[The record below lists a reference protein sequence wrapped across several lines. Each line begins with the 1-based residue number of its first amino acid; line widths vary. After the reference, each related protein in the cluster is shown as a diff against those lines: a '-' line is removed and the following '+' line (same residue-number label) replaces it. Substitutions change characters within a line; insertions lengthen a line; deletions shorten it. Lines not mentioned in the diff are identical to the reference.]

1 MSLPD
6 FGFTGFGGTIEAE
19 LWRLIFVMARIGA
32 ALLAAP
38 IFGAMS
44 VPVQLRIVLAGAIA
58 VFVLAWTPVVTPP
71 ALLSLPGLVALAG
84 EIVIGL
90 AFGFVLQ
97 LSFAAPVLAA
107 EQIGGS
113 MGLAIATA
121 ADPNTGA
128 QSGALAQYFTL
139 VLTLI
144 FLGVG
149 GHLLWLRLIVE
160 SYVALPPGGEW
171 FGPGRAYVVAGFAG
185 EMFATAV
192 AIALPVTLALLLV
205 QLVTGVLSRSAP
217 SLNLFSLGLPAG
229 VLAGIVALIA
239 SAPLLT
245 EQFVALSA
253 AAIGHVESLLVP

>member
-6 FGFTGFGGTIEAE
+6 FGFGNIEAE

-32 ALLAAP
+32 AFIAVP

-58 VFVLAWTPVVTPP
+58 VFVLAWTPVATPP
-71 ALLSLPGLVALAG
+71 ALLSLAGLLALAG
-84 EIVIGL
+84 EVVIGL

-113 MGLAIATA
+113 MGMAIATA
-121 ADPNTGA
+121 VDPNTGG
-128 QSGALAQYFTL
+128 QSGALGQYFSL

-160 SYVALPPGGEW
+160 SYSALPPGGDW
-171 FGPGRAYVVAGFAG
+171 FGAERAWQVVGFAG

-192 AIALPVTLALLLV
+192 VIALPVTLALLLV

-229 VLAGIVALIA
+229 VLAGIAALIA
-239 SAPLLT
+239 AAPLFT
-245 EQFVALSA
+245 EQFVTLSA
-253 AAIGHVESLLVP
+253 TAIGHVGSLALP

>member
-1 MSLPD
+1 MNLPD
-6 FGFTGFGGTIEAE
+6 FGFGNIEAD
-19 LWRLIFVMARIGA
+19 LWRLIFVMVRIGA
-32 ALLAAP
+32 ALVAAP

-71 ALLSLPGLVALAG
+71 APFSLAG
-84 EIVIGL
+84 LLAIAGEAVIGF

-107 EQIGGS
+107 EQISGG

-121 ADPNTGA
+121 VDPNTGGR
-128 QSGALAQYFTL
+128 SGALGQYFTL

-160 SYVALPPGGEW
+160 SYRVFPPGGDW
-171 FGPGRAYVVAGFAG
+171 LGAARAWRIVAFGG
-185 EMFATAV
+185 EMFATGLV
-192 AIALPVTLALLLV
+192 IALPITLALLLV
-205 QLVTGVLSRSAP
+205 QLATGVISRSAP

-229 VLAGIVALIA
+229 VLAGIAALIA
-239 SAPLLT
+239 ATPLVT
-245 EQFVALSA
+245 DQFVLLSGR
-253 AAIGHVESLLVP
+253 AIEQVGSIVEP